1 MRKLAALVIP
11 MVVTGLMAK
20 SQSSGSNAPMIAQ
33 MDALR
38 NSTVTAY
45 LKEGANDELPNRLH
59 LTGGGLLS
67 TVDGYE
73 KRETGSWSNVAIR
86 PWKDTSGTVG
96 LATMTSG
103 KMDTTAPINWNM
115 VGTYNKP
122 FPYKSFMLPAAM
134 LAYGFTGLKMGA
146 LQSLNHKIRE
156 EVWIEDPHARF
167 HADNY
172 LMYVP
177 ALAVYGLNAAGIHG
191 EHNFKDRTMLLLMTQ
206 VFAQGT
212 VFSLKSWTHT
222 LRPDGSA
229 YNSFPSGHTAE
240 AFANAEFLRL
250 EYKDVSPWYGIAGYA
265 VATTTGMLR
274 MYNNK
279 HWLNDV
285 VAGAGIGI
293 ASTRLAYWLYPR
305 IQHAIF
311 HDKSPGTVL
320 MPSYSN
326 GAVGLTFAHHF

>member
-1 MRKLAALVIP
+1 MNPGKDRFGLENRLKLE
-11 MVVTGLMAK
+11 TGKDEAGFA
-20 SQSSGSNAPMIAQ
+20 STPGAYSFHWPQRSEGDTIREVSF
-33 MDALR
+33 
-38 NSTVTAY
+38 STVS
-45 LKEGANDELPNRLH
+45 GARVD
-59 LTGGGLLS
+59 
-67 TVDGYE
+67 TV
-73 KRETGSWSNVAIR
+73 
-86 PWKDTSGTVG
+86 PH
-96 LATMTSG
+96 
-103 KMDTTAPINWNM
+103 INWDYRPA
-115 VGTYNKP
+115 YNRP
-122 FPYKSFMLPAAM
+122 FPVQQFILPAAM
-134 LAYGFTGLKMGA
+134 IAYGFAGLKVAG
-146 LQSLNHKIRE
+146 LQNLNHKIRE
-156 EVWIEDPHARF
+156 EVWEEDPHKRM

-191 EHNFKDRTMLLLMTQ
+191 EHNFKDRTMLLLMSQLFT
-206 VFAQGT
+206 QGT
-212 VFSLKSWTHT
+212 VFSLKGWTHT

-240 AFANAEFLRL
+240 AFANAEFMRL

-320 MPSYSN
+320 MPSYNN
-326 GAVGLTFAHHF
+326 GAVGLTFAKHF

>member
-1 MRKLAALVIP
+1 MRKLAAWVIP
-11 MVVTGLMAK
+11 MVVTGLMATA
-20 SQSSGSNAPMIAQ
+20 QSSGSEAPMIAK
-33 MDALR
+33 AEVVFR
-38 NSTVTAY
+38 
-45 LKEGANDELPNRLH
+45 K
-59 LTGGGLLS
+59 TGMTGTQEGGLYHFL
-67 TVDGYE
+67 
-73 KRETGSWSNVAIR
+73 GSH
-86 PWKDTSGTVG
+86 DTSGVRG
-96 LATMTSG
+96 LAVGASER
-103 KMDTTAPINWNM
+103 MDTVSPINWKM
-115 VGTYNKP
+115 TGYYSKP
-122 FPYKSFMLPAAM
+122 FPTSTFMLSAAM
-134 LAYGFTGLKMGA
+134 VAYGAAGLKMA
-146 LQSLNHKIRE
+146 SLQSLNHKIRE

-177 ALAVYGLNAAGIHG
+177 AASVYALNALGIHG
-191 EHNFKDRTMLLLMTQ
+191 EHNLKDRTILLLMSQ

-240 AFANAEFLRL
+240 AFANAEFLRQ

-305 IQHAIF
+305 LQHWVF
-311 HDKSPGTVL
+311 HDKSPGTML
-320 MPSYSN
+320 TPSYNN
-326 GAVGLTFAHHF
+326 GAIGLSFAKTF